1 MNGVKI
7 MDEVVKILTAK
18 HKTIATMESCTGG
31 GFVNAITN
39 IEGASE
45 VLKFSAIT
53 YSNEYKIRMGVSSK
67 ILKKYSVYSIET
79 AMEMSA
85 NIAKFAN
92 ADYGIGITG
101 KLNKIDKNNLMGSDN
116 QIFVCIYDKEK
127 CVYYNFD
134 LIVDQK
140 SRKENKEEI
149 INNIVAKLLAILR
162 NSD

>member
-1 MNGVKI
+1 

-31 GFVNAITN
+31 GLVNAITN

-53 YSNEYKIRMGVSSK
+53 YSYEYKIRMGVSSK

-79 AMEMSA
+79 AMEMST

-101 KLNKIDKNNLMGSDN
+101 KLNKIDKNNLIGSDN
-116 QIFVCIYDKEK
+116 QVFVSIYDKSK
-127 CVYYNFD
+127 DCYYTMSLELLD
-134 LIVDQK
+134 LP
-140 SRKENKEEI
+140 RNENKKYVVNKVVELLKK
-149 INNIVAKLLAILR
+149 IV
-162 NSD
+162 

>member
-1 MNGVKI
+1 
-7 MDEVVKILTAK
+7 
-18 HKTIATMESCTGG
+18 
-31 GFVNAITN
+31 
-39 IEGASE
+39 
-45 VLKFSAIT
+45 
-53 YSNEYKIRMGVSSK
+53 
-67 ILKKYSVYSIET
+67 
-79 AMEMSA
+79 MST

-101 KLNKIDKNNLMGSDN
+101 KLNKIDKNNLIGSDN
-116 QIFVCIYDKEK
+116 QVFVSIYDKEK

>member
-1 MNGVKI
+1 

-31 GFVNAITN
+31 GLVNAITN

-101 KLNKIDKNNLMGSDN
+101 KLNKIDKNNLIYSIVSF
-116 QIFVCIYDKEK
+116 IFY
-127 CVYYNFD
+127 F
-134 LIVDQK
+134 LWPFPF
-140 SRKENKEEI
+140 
-149 INNIVAKLLAILR
+149 
-162 NSD
+162 